1 MEKERLREKFIDM
14 PTPTA
19 QHTWPLREVGMIVV
33 VLESFEQLLD
43 SALSNYIVRKG
54 VSDAIR

>member
-1 MEKERLREKFIDM
+1 M

-33 VLESFEQLLD
+33 VVLERT
-43 SALSNYIVRKG
+43 IVRLSSFQLHRQKG
-54 VSDAIR
+54 GFRRH